1 MRRVAAVTRKNPFP
15 GVGNTPHVDRHGKK
29 RWRLRVKSKGIDTYL
44 PGTYGSAEF
53 RAAYDEAMN
62 GAKVGINDP
71 RAPADTLAWLIESY
85 LRSPRHRNKSDSTRR
100 VLRRELDWLRDV
112 AGKYPYASFRA
123 KHIEAVMA
131 KKDGPAAANKVRK
144 NFSLLFTY
152 AIKNELMATN
162 PARAADRMKESGDG
176 YHTWTASEMAQF
188 LAFYPS
194 GTKERLV
201 FMLAMNT
208 GAARADIA
216 AMTRGNLS
224 NGRISYKRGKTN
236 VGGDYE
242 ILPEL
247 AAELAQIPEGQ
258 MMLVAHGKKGLPY
271 KPETLGNWFRQR
283 CNAAGLPHCALHGIR
298 KGQATAIAD
307 HGGTEF
313 EVMSFL
319 AHASPKEAA
328 TYTKRAGR
336 AKLAD
341 SALART
347 KKEQTLPNPSKRLGA
362 TGSNSL
368 KGND

>member
-1 MRRVAAVTRKNPFP
+1 MKRTNPFP

-29 RWRLRVKSKGIDTYL
+29 RWRLRIKSKGIDTYL

-53 RAAYDEAMN
+53 REAYHMAVD
-62 GAKVGINDP
+62 GAKVGIQDP
-71 RAPADTLAWLIESY
+71 RAPAGTLAWLIESY
-85 LRSPRHRNKSDSTRR
+85 LRSPKHKNKSDSTRR
-100 VLRRELDWLRDV
+100 VLRRELDWLRQA
-112 AGKYPYASFRA
+112 AGKYPFDSFRA

-152 AIKNELMATN
+152 AIKHELMTAN
-162 PARAADRMKESGDG
+162 PARAADRLKESGDG

-208 GAARADIA
+208 GAARQDIA

-224 NGRISYKRGKTN
+224 SGRISYRRGKTEI
-236 VGGDYE
+236 GGDYA
-242 ILPEL
+242 IMPEL
-247 AAELAQIPEGQ
+247 AVELAHLPEGQ
-258 MMLVAHGKKGLPY
+258 MMLVAHGAKALPY
-271 KPETLGNWFRQR
+271 KAETLGNWFRTV
-283 CNAAGLPHCALHGIR
+283 CDAAGLPHCSLHGIR

-307 HGGTEF
+307 EGGTEF

-328 TYTKRAGR
+328 TYTKKAGR

-341 SALART
+341 SGLART
-347 KKEQTLPNPSKRLGA
+347 KKERTLPNHTERLGK
-362 TGSNSL
+362 SDVKHL
-368 KGND
+368 KEKE

>member
-1 MRRVAAVTRKNPFP
+1 MKRGKNPFP
-15 GVGNTPHVDRHGKK
+15 GVGNTPEVDRHGKK
-29 RWRLRVKSKGIDTYL
+29 RWRLRKRSKGIDTYL

-53 RAAYDEAMN
+53 RAAYDLAVN
-62 GAKVGINDP
+62 GTKVGINEP
-71 RAPADTLAWLIESY
+71 RAPAETLAWLIESY
-85 LRSPRHRNKSDSTRR
+85 LRSPRHKNKSDSTRR

-112 AGKYPYASFRA
+112 AGKYPVAKFKA

-152 AIKNELMATN
+152 AIKQEMPGVSAN
-162 PARAADRMKESGDG
+162 PARAADRLKESGDG

-208 GAARADIA
+208 GAARQDIA

-224 NGRISYKRGKTN
+224 DGRISYRRGKTKI
-236 VGGDYE
+236 GGDYE

-247 AAELAQIPEGQ
+247 ATELAYLPAGQ
-258 MMLVAHGKKGLPY
+258 MMLVAHGDKALPY
-271 KPETLGNWFRQR
+271 KPETLGNWFRTV
-283 CNAAGLPHCALHGIR
+283 CDAAGLPHCSLHGIR

-313 EVMSFL
+313 EVMSFS

-328 TYTKRAGR
+328 TYTKKAGR

-341 SALART
+341 SGIART
-347 KKEQTLPNPSKRLGA
+347 KKEQELPNLSKRLGI
-362 TGSNSL
+362 NCNNPL
-368 KGND
+368 KGNE

>member
-1 MRRVAAVTRKNPFP
+1 MKRRSNPFR

-29 RWRLRVKSKGIDTYL
+29 RWRLRIKSRGVDTYL
-44 PGTYGSAEF
+44 PGSYGSAEF
-53 RAAYDEAMN
+53 REAYHLAID
-62 GAKVGINDP
+62 GAKVGIQEP
-71 RAPADTLAWLIESY
+71 RAPTGTLAWLIESY
-85 LRSPRHRNKSDSTRR
+85 LRSPRHKNKSESTRR
-100 VLRRELDWLRDV
+100 VLRRELDWLREV
-112 AGKYPYASFRA
+112 AGKYPFASFRA

-144 NFSLLFTY
+144 NFSLLFTF
-152 AIKNELMATN
+152 AIKNELMAAN
-162 PARAADRMKESGDG
+162 PARAADRLKESRDG
-176 YHTWTASEMAQF
+176 YHTWTESEMAQF

-208 GAARADIA
+208 GAARQDIA

-224 NGRISYKRGKTN
+224 NNRISYRRGKTEI
-236 VGGDYE
+236 GGDYE

-247 AAELAQIPEGQ
+247 ATELAYLPAGQ
-258 MMLVAHGKKGLPY
+258 MMLVAHGAKALPY
-271 KPETLGNWFRQR
+271 KPETLGNWFRKV
-283 CNAAGLPHCALHGIR
+283 CDAAGLPHCSLHGVR

-307 HGGTEF
+307 EGGTEF

-328 TYTKRAGR
+328 TYTKKAGR

-341 SALART
+341 SGLART
-347 KKEQTLPNPSKRLGA
+347 KKEQTLPNHTKRLGI
-362 TGSNSL
+362 SYSRSL
-368 KGND
+368 ERKD

>member
-1 MRRVAAVTRKNPFP
+1 
-15 GVGNTPHVDRHGKK
+15 
-29 RWRLRVKSKGIDTYL
+29 L
-44 PGTYGSAEF
+44 PGTYASVEF
-53 RAAYDEAMN
+53 SAAYDAATN
-62 GAKVGINDP
+62 GAKVGINEP
-71 RAPADTLAWLIESY
+71 RAATGTLAWLIESY

-100 VLRRELDWLRDV
+100 VLRREMDWLRDA
-112 AGKYPYASFRA
+112 AGKYPVTSFRA
-123 KHIEAVMA
+123 KHIEAVMS
-131 KKDGPAAANKVRK
+131 KKEGPAAANKVRK

-152 AIKNELMATN
+152 AIKLELPGVTGN
-162 PARAADRMKESGDG
+162 PARAADRMKEGGDG
-176 YHTWTASEMAQF
+176 YHTWTAAEMAQF
-188 LAFYPS
+188 LAFCPT

-224 NGRISYKRGKTN
+224 GGRISYKRGKTK

-247 AAELAQIPEGQ
+247 AAELSYLPDGQ
-258 MMLVAHGKKGLPY
+258 MMLVAHGAKGLAY
-271 KPETLGNWFRQR
+271 KPETLGNWFRQL
-283 CNAAGLPHCALHGIR
+283 CNAAGLPHCSRQGIR

-328 TYTKRAGR
+328 TYTKKAGR

-341 SALART
+341 SGLART
-347 KKEQTLPNPSKRLGA
+347 KTEQKLPNLSERLGT
-362 TGSNSL
+362 TGGNAL
-368 KGND
+368 KGKD